1 MNIKLGKAY
10 KLSRRMKFR
19 GLDVSIETDKGELR
33 HWYDPHNKTKGST
46 KMSHPYGYIRR
57 TKGVDGDH
65 VDVYIGPKED
75 APNVYVVHQM
85 KAPDFKKYDED
96 KCMVGFENAAA
107 AKAAYLKN
115 FDDPRFFGSM
125 TTMPWAEFEKKVKAT
140 FEQPKKIAYHC
151 GQENVMTPLQKA
163 YALGQ
168 HLAKEAFEKQAQ
180 GLLGSSPEKGPPYG
194 NPEFPGPGT
203 GETQMER
210 PGYGGT
216 PMPSKPPTTLE
227 TRPPMDGMPQPRP
240 PVGGPAQG
248 KFGSTKEAGPRIDP
262 RLINMLGGA
271 GAGALTGAHAAP
283 EDERLRAAI
292 AGGLLG
298 SVGGG
303 VLGRHMD
310 QTALGRLVGVGAGGV
325 IGGGLGQKLVTKQG
339 EAALGDPNF
348 WGGGT
353 PPPDAVPTPAQTA
366 EEAVQ
371 MLPAG
376 TFQGAQIKITP
387 DGQRSTTVKV
397 TPDAVAQPDALAGV
411 FAAEPAAKVEISQ
424 PEQQAVPGGGEA
436 PAMPPPGME
445 GLPPEAAAEAGKMA
459 ALKALG
465 LR

>member
-10 KLSRRMKFR
+10 KLSRRTKFR

-96 KCMVGFENAAA
+96 KCMVGFETAAA

-125 TTMPWAEFEKKVKAT
+125 TTMPWAEFEKKVRAT

-227 TRPPMDGMPQPRP
+227 TKPPMMP
-240 PVGGPAQG
+240 
-248 KFGSTKEAGPRIDP
+248 KI
-262 RLINMLGGA
+262 
-271 GAGALTGAHAAP
+271 
-283 EDERLRAAI
+283 
-292 AGGLLG
+292 
-298 SVGGG
+298 
-303 VLGRHMD
+303 
-310 QTALGRLVGVGAGGV
+310 
-325 IGGGLGQKLVTKQG
+325 G

-353 PPPDAVPTPAQTA
+353 PPPGAEMPPPQTA
-366 EEAVQ
+366 EDAVQ
-371 MLPAG
+371 LLPAG

-387 DGQRSTTVKV
+387 DGQRNTTVKV

-411 FAAEPAAKVEISQ
+411 FQAEPTAKVEISQ

-459 ALKALG
+459 ALKNLGLDEKKLEELLKGRGLALG
-465 LR
+465 GGRGLMRGPRDKRGLGPRDARGGGCATGRA